1 MRYLRL
7 GLDSYNKY
15 LRRRVKYQISDNI
28 IKQFYSKYI
37 RTTTKEKNEMIN
49 SLLRA
54 FEDGRTKPVTCI
66 SMIMKVPETEEF
78 LTQETVGQK
87 LKVIGTFLAAT
98 IPIIISLIDIILRY
112 LKH

>member
-37 RTTTKEKNEMIN
+37 RATSQERNEMIN

-66 SMIMKVPETEEF
+66 SMIMKIPETEEF
-78 LTQETVGQK
+78 LTEESVGQK

-98 IPIIISLIDIILRY
+98 IPISISVIELIRQF
-112 LKH
+112 LK

>member
-1 MRYLRL
+1 
-7 GLDSYNKY
+7 
-15 LRRRVKYQISDNI
+15 
-28 IKQFYSKYI
+28 
-37 RTTTKEKNEMIN
+37 MIN
-49 SLLRA
+49 SLLQA
-54 FEDGRTKPVTCI
+54 FEEGRTKPVTCI

-87 LKVIGTFLAAT
+87 LKVIGTLLAAT

>member
-1 MRYLRL
+1 
-7 GLDSYNKY
+7 
-15 LRRRVKYQISDNI
+15 
-28 IKQFYSKYI
+28 
-37 RTTTKEKNEMIN
+37 MIN

-78 LTQETVGQK
+78 LTEESVGQK

-98 IPIIISLIDIILRY
+98 IPISISVIELIRQF
-112 LKH
+112 LK